1 MKTIYLIRH
10 SAPFI
15 EIDNYKDYKN
25 VPWNDYN
32 RNMILSSEG
41 EENAKKLCN
50 VEGLKHLD
58 EIYSADSYRA
68 IGTAK
73 YVAEMNNLKIKL
85 DNRINERDLGVNTIS
100 ELPENQT
107 LDSFKN
113 KDYKFGTGESLDEVD
128 KRFNAFLDEL
138 LKSDKNR
145 IALFLHGIIMMSFL
159 QNNTDFFFDG
169 NTMRLLFNDQEIYND
184 KMKNPM
190 VFKITYEDNRITNI
204 EYIDKKKDSYSLFL
218 FEIHVIMSIR

>member
-10 SAPFI
+10 SAPFVEI
-15 EIDNYKDYKN
+15 ENYDDYKN

-50 VEGLKHLD
+50 IDELKHLD
-58 EIYSADSYRA
+58 ALYSADSFRA

-73 YVAEMNNLKIKL
+73 YVAEINKLKVKL
-85 DNRINERDLGVNTIS
+85 DNRINERNLGVNTIS

-107 LDSFKN
+107 LESFKN
-113 KDYKFGTGESLDEVD
+113 KDYKFGTGESLNEVD
-128 KRFNAFLDEL
+128 KRFNSFINEILESKD
-138 LKSDKNR
+138 NN
-145 IALFLHGIIMMSFL
+145 IALFIHGIIMMSFL
-159 QNNTDFFFDG
+159 QNNTNFSFDG
-169 NTMRLLFNDQEIYND
+169 KNMRLLFNNKEIYND

-190 VFKITYEDNRITNI
+190 VFKIEYENNI
-204 EYIDKKKDSYSLFL
+204 IVDIE
-218 FEIHVIMSIR
+218 EISAN

>member
-10 SAPFI
+10 SAPFVEI
-15 EIDNYKDYKN
+15 ENYDDYKN

-41 EENAKKLCN
+41 EENAKKLCELEDFKN
-50 VEGLKHLD
+50 IDSV
-58 EIYSADSYRA
+58 YAADSYRA

-85 DNRINERDLGVNTIS
+85 DDRINERNLGVNTIS

-107 LDSFKN
+107 LESFKN
-113 KDYKFGTGESLDEVD
+113 KDYKFGTGESLNEVD
-128 KRFNAFLDEL
+128 KRFNSFINEILE
-138 LKSDKNR
+138 SKNNN
-145 IALFLHGIIMMSFL
+145 IALFIHGIIMMSFL
-159 QNNTDFFFDG
+159 QNNTNFSFDG
-169 NTMRLLFNDQEIYND
+169 KNMRLLFNNKEIYND

-190 VFKITYEDNRITNI
+190 VFKIEYENNI
-204 EYIDKKKDSYSLFL
+204 IVGIE
-218 FEIHVIMSIR
+218 EISAN

>member
-10 SAPFI
+10 SAPFVEI
-15 EIDNYKDYKN
+15 ENYDDYKN

-50 VEGLKHLD
+50 IDELKHLD
-58 EIYSADSYRA
+58 ALYSADSFRA

-73 YVAEMNNLKIKL
+73 YVAEINNLKIKL
-85 DNRINERDLGVNTIS
+85 DNRINERNLGVNTIS

-107 LDSFKN
+107 LESFKN
-113 KDYKFGTGESLDEVD
+113 KDYKFGTGESLNEVD
-128 KRFNAFLDEL
+128 KRFNSFINEI
-138 LKSDKNR
+138 LKSKNNN
-145 IALFLHGIIMMSFL
+145 IALFIHGIIMMSFL
-159 QNNTDFFFDG
+159 QSNTSFSFDG
-169 NTMRLLFNDQEIYND
+169 KNMRLLFNNKEIYND

-190 VFKITYEDNRITNI
+190 VFKIEYENNI
-204 EYIDKKKDSYSLFL
+204 IVDIE
-218 FEIHVIMSIR
+218 EISVN